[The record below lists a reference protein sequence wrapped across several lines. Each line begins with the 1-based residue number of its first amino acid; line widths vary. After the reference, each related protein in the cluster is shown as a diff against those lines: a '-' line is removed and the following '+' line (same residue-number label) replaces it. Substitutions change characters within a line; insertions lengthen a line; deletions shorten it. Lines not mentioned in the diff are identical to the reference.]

1 MLFITILSGSFLPIF
16 TPQKAE
22 AYLDDNFN
30 IPEVK
35 VISVGATTAVLQFQ
49 LQVNGGNDGNIGHDI
64 YKGRIPPNGSTN
76 GITGWTYIEGQ
87 DGNPIYEVLSGQS
100 NSSQGNEEIPG
111 NGGAL
116 GSYDPLECNG
126 YGCGVYLDIA
136 TNEDNLGTMAK
147 KEAATLSDEEVING
161 KILDRAGKPIPGIT
175 FDQNIG
181 QSIVVI
187 PDIFLGTQTINIT
200 VTGLK
205 PDTQY
210 VSQGRLEETCSV
222 IPLIRNC
229 IGELSN
235 DTLSALSDDEEKIA
249 PFKTLPAG
257 SPEVTTSPTGG
268 QNIVEGST
276 DTGNPGNLP
285 YCLDFSLTSGRA
297 AINMLGCFTQLV
309 YYVLYIPTA
318 ALARLAAGF
327 LDWFL
332 HFSLQS
338 SSYTATE
345 FVPQGWRI
353 VRDISNILFI
363 FVLLYI
369 AIGTILR
376 ISGVDAKKMIASL
389 VVVALL
395 INFSLFFTKIII
407 DTSNILARIMYD
419 SVNVTGQSSSVG
431 GEKSITL
438 GLVSKFNP
446 QKIFKT
452 SDIDANAN
460 TGWFFFVLLIAIA
473 INIFMFLMFLKV
485 AVLFLGRV
493 IGLMVSMILSP
504 FAFVSWIVPSMKG
517 WMKIGWT
524 NWWHELVSQAFMA
537 PIFLF
542 FLYIIIMATDLK
554 LLPIA
559 ASNSP
564 TGGSLE
570 SNIQGLIGLIIPFAI
585 IYFLIKTAVDMA
597 VKLSGDIGAASLA
610 VMNKVGGA
618 AVGVATG
625 GAALGLRSTLGAVAA
640 ARAKDPDLQ
649 RRAAEGDKWAQRQLT
664 ISNSMAASSFDFR
677 KTKAGEGFAKQTGWD
692 TKASSGLG
700 GFAQGAAN
708 LTLGTGRIDLSTEGG
723 AKGATERK
731 KDARM
736 KEAETYKMSGY
747 EADQQNK
754 KAKDWQERYETDK
767 ENARAAL
774 GDKFKEADFKK
785 LYEKQMATIYDKD
798 GNITHNGNG
807 GGAKVQS
814 AAEVNAQ
821 RMRDSADTIEYGPG
835 YVSAK
840 NAART
845 ANEQQVAE
853 EIAAGVAAGSR
864 TAAFSEEKWRE
875 AETISKRNLNAT
887 EKATIS
893 SLRKQAGEETKDAQK
908 PISITERRRAQQT
921 LDKAAREMAEVNDH
935 LKDIADNIEFETG
948 VRPPVVDES
957 HIKQVVEYR
966 QKDLATAQANLTIAE
981 ASKNPIEI
989 AKAHMN
995 IEKAKEDIKMYKE
1008 VFAKKDTVEQKT
1020 RDANDKLNS

>member
-16 TPQKAE
+16 TSHKAE

-35 VISVGATTAVLQFQ
+35 VISIGATTAVLQFH

-64 YKGRIPPNGSTN
+64 YKGRIAPNGSTN

-136 TNEDNLGTMAK
+136 TSTDNLSTIAK
-147 KEAATLSDEEVING
+147 KEATTPSDEEVING
-161 KILDRAGKPIPGIT
+161 KILDRAGKPIPGIA
-175 FDQNIG
+175 FDQNTG

-187 PDIFLGTQTINIT
+187 PDLFLGTQTINIT

-205 PDTQY
+205 PNTPY

-229 IGELSN
+229 VGELSN

-249 PFKTLPAG
+249 SFKTLPAG
-257 SPEVTTSPTGG
+257 SPEVTTNPTAG
-268 QNIVEGST
+268 QNTVEGST

-376 ISGVDAKKMIASL
+376 LNGVDAKKMIASL

-419 SVNVTGQSSSVG
+419 SVSVTGQSSASTS

-452 SDIDANAN
+452 SDIDANEN

-504 FAFVSWIVPSMKG
+504 FAFVSWIVPSMKS

-524 NWWHELVSQAFMA
+524 NWWSELVAQAFMA
-537 PIFLF
+537 PVFLF

-597 VKLSGDIGAASLA
+597 VKLSGDIGAASLS

-625 GAALGLRSTLGAVAA
+625 GVAYAGRRVIGAGAARLAESGALKDAASETGVRGFLARRALNTSVAASNASYDARNISVAGKSFASETGWKVGAVKSGGFIKDKSAQAA
-640 ARAKDPDLQ
+640 KDKAYADSLRAGPREQARATQLQNEERRLGGIGVGNVDPRTGNRVSQTQIDGARQASATATAAITARNNQ
-649 RRAAEGDKWAQRQLT
+649 RR
-664 ISNSMAASSFDFR
+664 
-677 KTKAGEGFAKQTGWD
+677 
-692 TKASSGLG
+692 
-700 GFAQGAAN
+700 QGAAN
-708 LTLGTGRIDLSTEGG
+708 VTEQGAGLDYIINRLGAAANRATQAPQLGVLNQQLTT
-723 AKGATERK
+723 A
-731 KDARM
+731 
-736 KEAETYKMSGY
+736 
-747 EADQQNK
+747 QQALAGQN
-754 KAKDWQERYETDK
+754 
-767 ENARAAL
+767 AAL
-774 GDKFKEADFKK
+774 QAEQARLTTLRRTLPANDPA
-785 LYEKQMATIYDKD
+785 
-798 GNITHNGNG
+798 
-807 GGAKVQS
+807 VQNQTQVVTQ
-814 AAEVNAQ
+814 AQNAVNATLTTIGQAQTDISAIQ
-821 RMRDSADTIEYGPG
+821 RGPVDI
-835 YVSAK
+835 Y
-840 NAART
+840 NERT
-845 ANEQQVAE
+845 ANDIRGPATTDPTNQQQV
-853 EIAAGVAAGSR
+853 
-864 TAAFSEEKWRE
+864 
-875 AETISKRNLNAT
+875 NQAT
-887 EKATIS
+887 
-893 SLRKQAGEETKDAQK
+893 
-908 PISITERRRAQQT
+908 
-921 LDKAAREMAEVNDH
+921 
-935 LKDIADNIEFETG
+935 
-948 VRPPVVDES
+948 
-957 HIKQVVEYR
+957 
-966 QKDLATAQANLTIAE
+966 
-981 ASKNPIEI
+981 
-989 AKAHMN
+989 
-995 IEKAKEDIKMYKE
+995 
-1008 VFAKKDTVEQKT
+1008 
-1020 RDANDKLNS
+1020 LNSNQQIVATNQAILAAIQGLANSGGGGTASPQQGGTTTIPPNIPPGTPPIVTPPPPNNTPPPPPPNPPNNPPPSGNTPPPNNPPANPPPGTP